1 LREIPRDVRPRDA
14 LRTALSVH
22 AAGLRI
28 GWRPDLPPWSGATGI
43 ELEPDLVPAT
53 VALEPM
59 AGWTAHVLEQA
70 VANRLIRPDARYE
83 RPVERDVS
91 A

>member
-1 LREIPRDVRPRDA
+1 V
-14 LRTALSVH
+14 
-22 AAGLRI
+22 AAGPAALER
-28 GWRPDLPPWSGATGI
+28 ATGI

-53 VALEPM
+53 VALAPM

-83 RPVERDVS
+83 GPVERDVS